1 MKAVRGWKEVV
12 EEEAA
17 LARLASSR
25 AIPAYRAAPPVGR
38 ALTRALAPLLK
49 QAGPAPGT
57 LAARWPEIVGE
68 RLAAVTEPVK
78 VTPGRG
84 GATLTI
90 RAPSAA
96 APMIQHAADHIIQ
109 RVNLTGAASVK
120 TLKIIQTSARSKAK
134 TAPPQATMT
143 RAERADLDRQLEG
156 VETPAIRKA
165 LGDLGEAVLGW
176 RPRG

>member
-1 MKAVRGWKEVV
+1 MKPRRGWREKL

-17 LARLASSR
+17 LARLAQSR
-25 AIPAYRAAPPVGR
+25 AIPVRRAAPPVNHALMR
-38 ALTRALAPLLK
+38 ALGPILK

-68 RLAAVTEPVK
+68 RLATVTEPVK

-96 APMIQHAADHIIQ
+96 APMIQHARDHIIE
-109 RVNLTGAASVK
+109 RVNLTGAA
-120 TLKIIQTSARSKAK
+120 KIKDIRIVQTTVRNVAKLPVRPRPLTREEHARL
-134 TAPPQATMT
+134 TH
-143 RAERADLDRQLEG
+143 DLG
-156 VETPAIRKA
+156 VIETPAIRNA
-165 LGDLGEAVLGW
+165 LANLGEAILTA
-176 RPRG
+176 RSKS